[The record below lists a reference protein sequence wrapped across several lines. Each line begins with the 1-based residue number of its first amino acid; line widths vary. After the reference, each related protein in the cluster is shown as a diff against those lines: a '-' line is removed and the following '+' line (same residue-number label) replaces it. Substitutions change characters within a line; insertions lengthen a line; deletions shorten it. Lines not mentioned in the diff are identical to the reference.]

1 MGKIENGINGGF
13 TGSVGA
19 VTGYYLNGKW
29 VIRSKRRKS
38 IKNKTGSADQKA
50 CRSRFTIMQTFLSP
64 IVAFIR
70 IGFNL
75 ESKKRMMTAHNVAKS
90 YNMLNAQNAGGEIDY
105 AAVRLTFGN
114 LSGAEGI
121 KVEHDDAGVHFSWR
135 DNSNGYH
142 NRKYDQVML
151 MAYDVENKM
160 AFFETSGAR
169 RFKERESLE
178 IPSLYKEKTFHT
190 WMAFISDDRMEISM
204 STYCGSFIF

>member
-13 TGSVGA
+13 TGSVGT

-38 IKNKTGSADQKA
+38 MKNKTGSADQKA
-50 CRSRFTIMQTFLSP
+50 CRSRFTMMQTFLSP

-90 YNMLNAQNAGGEIDY
+90 YNMLNAQNAAGEIDY

-114 LSGAEGI
+114 LSGAKE
-121 KVEHDDAGVHFSWR
+121 VQLEHDDAGVHFSWI
-135 DNSNGYH
+135 DNSNGNH
-142 NRKYDQVML
+142 ARKYDQAML
-151 MAYDVENKM
+151 MAYDVDNKM

-178 IPSLYKEKTFHT
+178 IPAAYKGRTFHT

-204 STYCGSFIF
+204 SSYCGSFVF

>member
-13 TGSVGA
+13 TGTVGA

-50 CRSRFTIMQTFLSP
+50 CRSRFTMMQTFLSP

-90 YNMLNAQNAGGEIDY
+90 YNMLNAQNAAGEIDY
-105 AAVRLTFGN
+105 AAVRLSFGN
-114 LSGAEGI
+114 LSGA
-121 KVEHDDAGVHFSWR
+121 KVVKLEHDDAGVHFSWT
-135 DNSNGYH
+135 DNSNGDYTRQ
-142 NRKYDQVML
+142 NDQVML
-151 MAYDVENKM
+151 MVYDVDNKT
-160 AFFETSGAR
+160 AIYETSGAR
-169 RFKERESLE
+169 RLKERESLE
-178 IPSLYKEKTFHT
+178 IPSFYKGKTFHT
-190 WMAFISDDRMEISM
+190 WMAFIADDRMGISA
-204 STYCGSFIF
+204 STYCGSFVF

>member
-13 TGSVGA
+13 TGTVGT

-90 YNMLNAQNAGGEIDY
+90 YNMLNAQNAAGEIDY
-105 AAVRLTFGN
+105 TAVRLSFGN
-114 LSGAEGI
+114 LSGAEDV
-121 KVEHDDAGVHFSWR
+121 KLEHDDAGVHFSWT
-135 DNSNGYH
+135 DNANGDYTRQH
-142 NRKYDQVML
+142 DQVML
-151 MAYDVENKM
+151 MVYDVDNKT
-160 AFFETSGAR
+160 AIYETSGAKR
-169 RFKERESLE
+169 LKERESLE
-178 IPSLYKEKTFHT
+178 IPSFYKGKTFHT
-190 WMAFISDDRMEISM
+190 WMAFIADDRMGISA
-204 STYCGSFIF
+204 STYCGSFVF

>member
-13 TGSVGA
+13 TGTVGT

-90 YNMLNAQNAGGEIDY
+90 YNMLNAQNAAGEIDY
-105 AAVRLTFGN
+105 AAVRLSFGN
-114 LSGAEGI
+114 LIGAEGV
-121 KVEHDDAGVHFSWR
+121 KLEHDDAGVHFSWT
-135 DNSNGYH
+135 DNSNGDYTRQH
-142 NRKYDQVML
+142 DQVML
-151 MAYDVENKM
+151 MVYDVDNKT
-160 AFFETSGAR
+160 AIFETGGAR
-169 RFKERESLE
+169 RSKERESLE
-178 IPSLYKEKTFHT
+178 IPSFYKGSTFHT
-190 WMAFISDDRMEISM
+190 WMAFISDDRMEIAM
-204 STYCGSFIF
+204 STYCGSFVF

>member
-13 TGSVGA
+13 TGTVGA

-29 VIRSKRRKS
+29 VIRGKRRKS

-90 YNMLNAQNAGGEIDY
+90 YNMLNAQNAAGDIDY
-105 AAVRLTFGN
+105 AAVRLSFGN
-114 LSGAEGI
+114 LTGAEGV
-121 KVEHDDAGVHFSWR
+121 KLEHDDAGVHFSWT
-135 DNSNGYH
+135 DNANGDYTRQH
-142 NRKYDQVML
+142 DQVIL
-151 MAYDVENKM
+151 MVYDVDNKT
-160 AFFETSGAR
+160 AIYETGGSR
-169 RFKERESLE
+169 RLKERESLE
-178 IPSLYKEKTFHT
+178 IPAFYKGKTFHT
-190 WMAFISDDRMEISM
+190 WMAFIADDRMGISA
-204 STYCGSFIF
+204 STYCGSFVF